1 MEKNGLQIDSL
12 TVYSLGQGDV
22 FKHELWSERFR
33 LLSQFYVQI
42 LTTLTTSIVAISRI
56 INCPTRANTFFCQAI
71 IAWVV
76 LQTTPETRKPDMNP
90 LSFPFKT
97 EAKTVKENAS
107 FFLLFSG
114 KTRIKLVH
122 GVFII
127 LLQRYFLVRGA
138 YAQRRSKETHRT
150 IGYKEVQIALKR
162 KRLKL
167 TSRQEAISRLV

>member
-1 MEKNGLQIDSL
+1 
-12 TVYSLGQGDV
+12 
-22 FKHELWSERFR
+22 
-33 LLSQFYVQI
+33 
-42 LTTLTTSIVAISRI
+42 
-56 INCPTRANTFFCQAI
+56 
-71 IAWVV
+71 
-76 LQTTPETRKPDMNP
+76 MNP

-122 GVFII
+122 G
-127 LLQRYFLVRGA
+127 YFLVRGA